1 MSITGKI
8 LAFQVAKAG
17 CMLYSTA
24 QEDDVKGETENILI
38 NFKKDEEKKRV
49 KLSRAFW
56 EESKKVFGYS
66 FFFGVP
72 PKA

>member
-8 LAFQVAKAG
+8 PAFQVAKAG

-38 NFKKDEEKKRV
+38 NFKKDEEKK
-49 KLSRAFW
+49 
-56 EESKKVFGYS
+56 G
-66 FFFGVP
+66 
-72 PKA
+72 